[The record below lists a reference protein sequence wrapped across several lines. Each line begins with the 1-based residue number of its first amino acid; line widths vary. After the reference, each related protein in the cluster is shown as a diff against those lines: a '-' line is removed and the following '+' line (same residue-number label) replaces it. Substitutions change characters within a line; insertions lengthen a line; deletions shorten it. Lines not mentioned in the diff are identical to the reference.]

1 MLLTRDPSQRVA
13 AGGSSG
19 GIAAFSM
26 AWFRPE
32 LFGVVISHI
41 GSFVNI
47 RGGAAER
54 LRRTLDA
61 AVSVP
66 SFASHR

>member
-1 MLLTRDPSQRVA
+1 MVLTRDASQRVA

-47 RGGAAER
+47 RGGEADAWVDVMAA
-54 LRRTLDA
+54 
-61 AVSVP
+61 SVP
-66 SFASHR
+66 SFASRR